1 MLRHARLVATTMGV
15 VLAACTDSPTDPA
28 SSLPGGIEAAV
39 APVPSATYTDRAS
52 LLAAGPSLAYTT
64 IDFATFD
71 DGTPMSGQVFYYNQ
85 TLRGALFAYF
95 STYYEQFIQANP
107 LRVTLPPNTYS
118 VGSSLFTAQ
127 GPFSP
132 PGTWTLTLSTGATAS
147 GPLGTPFLGA
157 TSATPIEWV
166 ELNYSSDAA
175 FYDDFVYGVSTLVYD
190 FSGFFQPVDNAP
202 TVNRAKA
209 GSAIP
214 VKFSLAGDQGL
225 DIFAAG
231 SPGSQAVTCATGA
244 PIDVI
249 EQTVTAGGSTL
260 QYDPATD
267 QYTYVWKTD
276 KAWAGTCRQ
285 LIVKLADGQEHT
297 AQFSLTK

>member
-1 MLRHARLVATTMGV
+1 V
-15 VLAACTDSPTDPA
+15 D
-28 SSLPGGIEAAV
+28 AAV
-39 APVPSATYTDRAS
+39 APVSSATYTDRAS
-52 LLAAGPSLAYTT
+52 LLAAGPSLTYTT

-71 DGTPMSGQVFYYNQ
+71 DGSPMHDQIFYYNQ
-85 TLRGALFAYF
+85 PLRGAIFAGF
-95 STYYEQFIQANP
+95 ATYYEQLIQANP
-107 LRVTLPPNTYS
+107 LHVTLPPNTYS

-175 FYDDFVYGVSTLVYD
+175 FYDDFVYGVSTFVYD
-190 FSGFFQPVDNAP
+190 FTGFFQPVDNAP
-202 TVNRAKA
+202 TVNRTKA
-209 GSAIP
+209 GSAVP

-231 SPGSQAVTCATGA
+231 SPGSQTVACTSGA
-244 PIDVI
+244 PIDVV
-249 EQTVTAGGSTL
+249 EQTVTAGGSSL
-260 QYDPATD
+260 QYDPATG

-276 KAWAGTCRQ
+276 KSWAGTCRQ
-285 LIVKLADGQEHT
+285 LIVKLGDGQEHT
-297 AQFSLTK
+297 AQFNFTK